1 MSQNVLA
8 SMKMLNRRLE
18 RKGKKREVLWR
29 LIWFGQS
36 LEMKEA
42 QKLMGRMQRAGGSL
56 AALKRIMHQ
65 NDETEPCEL
74 KVDTDEH

>member
-8 SMKMLNRRLE
+8 SMKTLNRRLE
-18 RKGKKREVLWR
+18 RKGKKRESLWR

-42 QKLMGRMQRAGGSL
+42 QTLLNRMQRAGGSL
-56 AALKRIMHQ
+56 ASLRRIMGQ

-74 KVDTDEH
+74 QVDTDEH

>member
-8 SMKMLNRRLE
+8 SMKTLNRRLE
-18 RKGKKREVLWR
+18 RKGKKRVAFWR

-42 QKLMGRMQRAGGSL
+42 QSLMNRMQRAGGSL
-56 AALKRIMHQ
+56 ASLKRIMHQ

-74 KVDTDEH
+74 QVDEGEN